1 MPPSSR
7 QVLVDLQM
15 RPWFLEC
22 WRFPFAGSGAN
33 HPTSQRARARA
44 RLKDA
49 AKRHRRGFAAGG
61 ANDPRNQMTETQ
73 EGFIKVPK
81 DIIDLTTDKSS
92 DAMVRARSDTE
103 INQQRMNELIK
114 RASAAAPPAVA
125 VYITKAAPAI
135 KATWYFLVNFVGP
148 FYLQVWQLCVYAY
161 ETLPIELIEA
171 LIGLSMCFCGGAY
184 CASIAAV
191 EAFRMTGWDT
201 TRRALRDVYTD
212 AKPIIA
218 AWKADDKKDDDKDGV
233 PDVHQ
238 LVPAEL
244 LKRKVQVT
252 AVAVKDPDKLLAA
265 CGGLYTSWLAVQG
278 TLRLQFAKT
287 ITLGVSIATEL
298 DKPIAR
304 VAVPILVGV
313 MPPQYHHWIPAL
325 LRTASKMVAVAIA
338 WQLQVTSLVS
348 STPPPPPTH
357 HHTPTPPTLP
367 PAPIYCTHA
376 CAGGHLG
383 GAVVGARRL
392 PRRAQAARVR
402 RQARPPP
409 VQGVRPV
416 RRALRLHAR
425 PLRLLHAVAVGLR
438 APVPAQPRD
447 AAVHPHRVVRAL
459 GDHGLVESTRVRL
472 LRLLVHQTKPSR
484 ASHKS
489 PRGSRAWCSPLS
501 VLCAVGMMP
510 GA

>member
-1 MPPSSR
+1 
-7 QVLVDLQM
+7 
-15 RPWFLEC
+15 
-22 WRFPFAGSGAN
+22 
-33 HPTSQRARARA
+33 
-44 RLKDA
+44 
-49 AKRHRRGFAAGG
+49 
-61 ANDPRNQMTETQ
+61 MTETQ

-367 PAPIYCTHA
+367 PTCTH
-376 CAGGHLG
+376 
-383 GAVVGARRL
+383 
-392 PRRAQAARVR
+392 
-402 RQARPPP
+402 
-409 VQGVRPV
+409 
-416 RRALRLHAR
+416 
-425 PLRLLHAVAVGLR
+425 LLHPHVCRWSSRRCSRRCAAAASPR
-438 APVPAQPRD
+438 ASCSRTAPSTASS
-447 AAVHPHRVVRAL
+447 
-459 GDHGLVESTRVRL
+459 STRSPTGTTSSSATRS
-472 LRLLVHQTKPSR
+472 PSS
-484 ASHKS
+484 ASTRS
-489 PRGSRAWCSPLS
+489 GS
-501 VLCAVGMMP
+501 
-510 GA
+510 GASRSRSRSTS